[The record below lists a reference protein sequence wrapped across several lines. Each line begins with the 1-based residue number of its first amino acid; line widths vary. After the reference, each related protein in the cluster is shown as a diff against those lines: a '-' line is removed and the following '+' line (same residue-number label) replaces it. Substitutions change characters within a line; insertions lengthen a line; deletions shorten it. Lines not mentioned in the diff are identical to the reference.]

1 MTLSLVFHVAGDC
14 RYEGRSDALGAAAC
28 VSNLP
33 ARGYCEK
40 KTTLPPHPTP
50 TRRRVD
56 LVAIII
62 AQYWAVDM

>member
-1 MTLSLVFHVAGDC
+1 MTSGLVFHVTGDC
-14 RYEGRSDALGAAAC
+14 RYEGRSDTLGAAAC
-28 VSNLP
+28 VSNRPVL
-33 ARGYCEK
+33 GYCVQ

-56 LVAIII
+56 LVAVMM